1 MHYKKVIPLALTLC
15 SCSPVPAQINDNF
28 SDGNFSSN
36 PNWNGS
42 SDVFIVN
49 PNQELQLNNVTSGQ
63 SYLSTP
69 TNSTSLANKEWRIQV
84 KQTFAGSENNHSRI
98 YLSAS
103 TADLSYLNGTSGS
116 NTTGYFLKLGEG
128 GSNDAIKFF
137 RDDGPSGIFELGAG
151 TPSSIASSF
160 NINIQVLRDELGNW
174 NVHVD
179 YSGGTNFQQELSV
192 LDNTYVQGNFFG
204 MSCIYTSSNATKFYF
219 DNIYFGNE
227 IPPTV
232 INTPNVR
239 SVVINE
245 IYADPTPSNG
255 LPDAEYIE
263 LFNADSLSFEL
274 SGWKLV
280 NSNTEKIIPPFTLL
294 PNENVI
300 ICDATNA
307 ALFPNSIGI
316 ATLTALTNAGDSLTL
331 KGLNNEI
338 IDIVSYTD
346 SWYNSNEKSEGGW
359 SIEQINPYKT
369 CSGKSNWTASTNVT
383 GGTPGT
389 ANSVFNSTPDVT
401 GPEMLNWHIAEANQ
415 IVIHFNESIEN
426 SNSSIWNCDNATIS
440 TIALT
445 EGNAAVIITFNT
457 NLQSEINYTIHHST
471 LVDCEGNTAEFS
483 LEIYLGKT
491 PEFGDLIFTEILAD
505 PDPVVQGIPAEFV
518 ELYNKSS
525 HTLELKG
532 LTLNNAII
540 EDQFLLAP
548 STYVVLGDESEA
560 LGFLSVTN
568 KILLPSFPTL
578 TNSGMLLKLEM
589 NGTHLDSIR
598 YSSDWYNNSF
608 KANGGW
614 SLELINPNLP
624 CSNSNNWKPCEDEIG
639 NTPSHLN
646 SVYSIQPD
654 EVIPE
659 LTYVSLDDSSV
670 ILHFNEPVTLEGELL
685 QEETSLGNFIQEIP
699 STRII
704 LESSELM
711 NSNVHH
717 YSLQNIS
724 DCSGNSTSVSFEW
737 GYPIEANNGNLFINE
752 ILFNP
757 ITNGS
762 DFVELYNPTSEC
774 VLLKNISLANEETT
788 SGGISETI
796 TSEGRIILP
805 HQHLALTEDGND
817 LLSIY
822 TTLHP
827 KNIFRVEALP
837 SFNNTSGSCI
847 LYSNQNEIIDALQ
860 YSESMHFQLLSS
872 FEGISLERL
881 STEMPTDQSSNWQSA
896 SEAAGFATP
905 GVENSQA
912 LRIENLT
919 GAFELSPAI
928 FSPDNDGMDDIVQFH
943 FSEMKLGSVGNL
955 TIYNEKGI
963 RVRRLMRNEYLG
975 PEGNI
980 IWDGLS
986 DEGEALAIGIYIA
999 TFEAFNKDG
1008 IQVKHIRD
1016 FILARKL

>member
-1 MHYKKVIPLALTLC
+1 MHYKKLLPLALALY
-15 SCSPVPAQINDNF
+15 SCSTVPAQINDNF
-28 SDGNFSSN
+28 NDGNFSTN
-36 PNWNGS
+36 PSWTGS

-69 TNSTSLANKEWRIQV
+69 MNSTSLANKEWRIQV

-98 YLSAS
+98 YLSAN

-137 RDDGPSGIFELGAG
+137 RDDGASGVVELGAG
-151 TPSSIASSF
+151 TTTSIASSF
-160 NINIQVLRDELGNW
+160 NINIQVLRNELGNW

-192 LDNTYVQGNFFG
+192 LDNTYAQGNFFG

-294 PNENVI
+294 PNEYVI

-316 ATLTALTNAGDSLTL
+316 AALTALTNAGDSLTL

-359 SIEQINPYKT
+359 SIEQINPYKI
-369 CSGKSNWTASTNVT
+369 CSGKLNWSASNNII
-383 GGTPGT
+383 GGTPGIQ
-389 ANSVFNSTPDVT
+389 NSIFNITPDNA
-401 GPEMLNWHIAEANQ
+401 GPQLLDWNLNQANQ
-415 IVIHFNESIEN
+415 LILQFNESLNVGN
-426 SNSSIWNCDNATIS
+426 SNSFSCSNIQISDIQHLEGNTLVVITLTSNLQPETTYTIS
-440 TIALT
+440 QS
-445 EGNAAVIITFNT
+445 
-457 NLQSEINYTIHHST
+457 NLQ
-471 LVDCEGNTAEFS
+471 DCEGNSSSISFD
-483 LEIYLGKT
+483 IYLGKT
-491 PEFGDLIFTEILAD
+491 PEFGDLILTEILAD

-540 EDQFLLAP
+540 EDQFLLEP
-548 STYVVLGDESEA
+548 NSYLVLGDESEA
-560 LGFLSVTN
+560 LGFLSLTN

-589 NGTHLDSIR
+589 NGAHLDSIR
-598 YSSDWYNNSF
+598 YSSDWYNGSF

-624 CSNSNNWKPCEDEIG
+624 CSNFNNWKPCEDEIG
-639 NTPSHLN
+639 NTPSLQN
-646 SVYSIQPD
+646 SVYSIQSD
-654 EVIPE
+654 ETIPE
-659 LTYVSLDDSSV
+659 LMYVTLGDSSV
-670 ILHFNEPVTLEGELL
+670 ILHFNEPVTLDGELL

-699 STRII
+699 SIRII

-717 YSLQNIS
+717 YALQNIS
-724 DCSGNSTSVSFEW
+724 DCSGNSTSISFEW
-737 GYPIEANNGNLFINE
+737 GFPIEANNGNLIINE

-757 ITNGS
+757 FTNGS
-762 DFVELYNPTSEC
+762 DFVELYNPTSKC
-774 VLLKNISLANEETT
+774 VLLKNVSLANEEIT
-788 SGGISETI
+788 SGALAESI

-805 HQHLALTEDGND
+805 YQHFAFTEDGND
-817 LLSIY
+817 LLSNY
-822 TTLHP
+822 TSLQP

-837 SFNNTSGSCI
+837 SFNNTSGNCI

-881 STEMPTDQSSNWQSA
+881 STEMPTNQPSNWHSA

-905 GVENSQA
+905 GIENSQS
-912 LRIENLT
+912 LGIENMT
-919 GAFELSPAI
+919 GTFELSTSI
-928 FSPDNDGMDDIVQFH
+928 FSPDNDGFDDVIQFH
-943 FSEMKLGSVGNL
+943 FSEMKSGCVGNL

-986 DEGEALAIGIYIA
+986 DEGEALAIGIYIV
-999 TFEAFNKDG
+999 TFDAFNQDG
-1008 IQVKHIRD
+1008 IQVKHKRD

>member
-1 MHYKKVIPLALTLC
+1 MHYKKLIPLALALY

-28 SDGNFSSN
+28 NDGNFSTN
-36 PNWNGS
+36 PSWNGS

-69 TNSTSLANKEWRIQV
+69 TNSPSLANKEWRIEV

-137 RDDGPSGIFELGAG
+137 RDDGASGVVELEAG
-151 TPSSIASSF
+151 TSSSIASSF

-174 NVHVD
+174 NVNVD
-179 YSGGTNFQQELSV
+179 YSGGTNFQQEFSV
-192 LDNTYVQGNFFG
+192 LDDTYAQGNFFG
-204 MSCIYTSSNATKFYF
+204 ISCIYTSSNATKFYF

-227 IPPTV
+227 IPPAV

-255 LPDAEYIE
+255 LPDVEYIE
-263 LFNADSLSFEL
+263 LYNADSLSFEL

-280 NSNTEKIIPPFTLL
+280 NSITEKIIPPFTLF
-294 PNENVI
+294 PNEYVI
-300 ICDATNA
+300 ICDVTNT

-316 ATLTALTNAGDSLTL
+316 AALTALTNAGDSLTL
-331 KGLNNEI
+331 KGLNNDI

-346 SWYNSNEKSEGGW
+346 SWYNSSEKADGGW
-359 SIEQINPYKT
+359 SLEQINPYKT
-369 CSGKSNWTASTNVT
+369 CSGKSNWTATTNAI
-383 GGTPGT
+383 GGTPST
-389 ANSVFNSTPDVT
+389 ANSVFNNSPDNT
-401 GPEMLNWHIAEANQ
+401 GPEMLSWSFTQANE

-426 SNSSIWNCDNATIS
+426 SISSIWNCDNANIS
-440 TIALT
+440 SITLS
-445 EGNAAVIITFNT
+445 EGNATATITFNT
-457 NLQSEINYTIHHST
+457 NIQPEINYTIQHSN
-471 LVDCEGNTAEFS
+471 LIDCEGNASEFS

-491 PEFGDLIFTEILAD
+491 PELGDLILTEILAD
-505 PDPVVQGIPAEFV
+505 PEPFVQGIPAEFV

-532 LTLNNAII
+532 LKLNNAII
-540 EDQFLLAP
+540 EDQFLLEP
-548 STYVVLGDESEA
+548 NSYLVLGDESEA

-568 KILLPSFPTL
+568 KILLPSFPAL

-589 NGTHLDSIR
+589 NGAHLDSIR
-598 YSSDWYNNSF
+598 YSSDWYNGSF

-624 CSNSNNWKPCEDEIG
+624 CSNSNNWKPCEGEIG
-639 NTPSHLN
+639 NTPSLQN

-654 EVIPE
+654 ETIPE
-659 LTYVSLDDSSV
+659 LIYVTLGDSSV
-670 ILHFNEPVTLEGELL
+670 ILHFNEPVTLDGELL

-717 YSLQNIS
+717 YVLQNIS
-724 DCSGNSTSVSFEW
+724 DCSGNSTSISFEW
-737 GYPIEANNGNLFINE
+737 GFPIEANNGNLFINE

-757 ITNGS
+757 FTNGS
-762 DFVELYNPTSEC
+762 DFVELYNPTSQC
-774 VLLKNISLANEETT
+774 VLLKNVSLTNEEIT
-788 SGGISETI
+788 SGALAETI
-796 TSEGRIILP
+796 TSEERIILP
-805 HQHLALTEDGND
+805 HQHVALTVDGSD

-822 TTLHP
+822 TTLQP

-837 SFNNTSGSCI
+837 SFNNTSGNCI
-847 LYSNQNEIIDALQ
+847 LYSRQNEIIDALQ

-881 STEMPTDQSSNWQSA
+881 STEMPTNQSSNWHSA

-905 GVENSQA
+905 GIENSQS
-912 LRIENLT
+912 LGIENMT
-919 GAFELSPAI
+919 GSFELSTSI
-928 FSPDNDGMDDIVQFH
+928 FSPDNDGLDDVLQFH
-943 FSEMKLGSVGNL
+943 FSEMKSGCVGNL
-955 TIYNEKGI
+955 TIYNERGI

-975 PEGNI
+975 LEGNI
-980 IWDGLS
+980 IWDGLT
-986 DEGEALAIGIYIA
+986 DEGEALAIGIYIV
-999 TFEAFNKDG
+999 TFEAFNQDG
-1008 IQVKHIRD
+1008 IQVKYKRD
-1016 FILARKL
+1016 FTLARKL

>member
-1 MHYKKVIPLALTLC
+1 MHYKKLIPLALTLC

-28 SDGNFSSN
+28 SDGNFSTN
-36 PNWNGS
+36 PTWTGS

-49 PNQELQLNNVTSGQ
+49 PNQELQLNNVASGQ

-69 TNSTSLANKEWRIQV
+69 TNSTSLANREWRIQV
-84 KQTFAGSENNHSRI
+84 KQSFAGSENNHSRI
-98 YLSAS
+98 YLSAN
-103 TADLSYLNGTSGS
+103 TEDLSYLNATSGS

-137 RDDGPSGIFELGAG
+137 RDDGASGVVELGAG
-151 TPSSIASSF
+151 TSTSIASSF
-160 NINIQVLRDELGNW
+160 NINIQVIRDELGNW
-174 NVHVD
+174 NVNVD
-179 YSGGTNFQQELSV
+179 YSGGTNFQQEFSV
-192 LDNTYVQGNFFG
+192 LDNTYALGNFFG

-227 IPPTV
+227 IPPAV

-255 LPDAEYIE
+255 LPDVEYIE
-263 LFNADSLSFEL
+263 LYNTASLPFEL

-280 NSNTEKIIPPFTLL
+280 NSITEKIIPPFTLL
-294 PNENVI
+294 PNEYVI
-300 ICDATNA
+300 ICDATHA
-307 ALFPNSIGI
+307 DLFPNSIGI
-316 ATLTALTNAGDSLTL
+316 AALTALTNAGDSLTL
-331 KGLNNEI
+331 KGLYNEI

-346 SWYNSNEKSEGGW
+346 SWYNSSEKADGGW
-359 SIEQINPYKT
+359 SLEQINPYKT
-369 CSGKSNWTASTNVT
+369 CSGKSNWTASTNAI
-383 GGTPGT
+383 GGTPGA
-389 ANSVFNSTPDVT
+389 ANSVFNNSPDIT
-401 GPEMLNWHIAEANQ
+401 GPEMLSWGFTQANQ
-415 IVIHFNESIEN
+415 IVILFNESIEN
-426 SNSSIWNCDNATIS
+426 SNSSNWNCGNSPIS
-440 TIALT
+440 NIALT
-445 EGNAAVIITFNT
+445 EGNATATITFNT
-457 NLQSEINYTIHHST
+457 NLQPEIHYTIHHSN
-471 LVDCEGNTAEFS
+471 LVDCEGNASEFS

-491 PEFGDLIFTEILAD
+491 PELGDLILTEILAD

-532 LTLNNAII
+532 LTLNNVII
-540 EDQFLLAP
+540 EEQFLLAP
-548 STYVVLGDESEA
+548 NSYVVLGDQSEA
-560 LGFLSVTN
+560 LGFLSVTS

-589 NGTHLDSIR
+589 NGAHLDSVR
-598 YSSDWYNNSF
+598 YSIDWYNSSF
-608 KANGGW
+608 KASGGW

-624 CSNSNNWKPCEDEIG
+624 CSNSSNWKPCEDEMG
-639 NTPSHLN
+639 NTPSLKN

-654 EVIPE
+654 ETIPE
-659 LTYVSLDDSSV
+659 LIYVTLGDSSV
-670 ILHFNEPVTLEGELL
+670 ILHFNEPVTLDGELL

-704 LESSELM
+704 IESSELM

-717 YSLQNIS
+717 YALQNIS
-724 DCSGNSTSVSFEW
+724 DCSGNSTSISFEW
-737 GYPIEANNGNLFINE
+737 GYPIAANIGNLFINE

-757 ITNGS
+757 FTDGS

-774 VLLKNISLANEETT
+774 VLLKNVSLANEETS
-788 SGGISETI
+788 SGGLAETI

-805 HQHLALTEDGND
+805 YQHLAFTEDGND

-827 KNIFRVEALP
+827 KNIFRVQALP
-837 SFNNTSGSCI
+837 SFNNTSGSCF
-847 LYSNQNEIIDALQ
+847 LYSNQNEIIDELQ

-881 STEMPTDQSSNWQSA
+881 STEMPTDQSSNWHSA

-905 GVENSQA
+905 GIKNSQA
-912 LRIENLT
+912 LGVENTT
-919 GAFELSPAI
+919 GTFELSSTV
-928 FSPDNDGMDDIVQFH
+928 FSPDNDGLDDVVQFH
-943 FSEMKLGSVGNL
+943 FSEMKSGCVGNL
-955 TIYNEKGI
+955 TIFNERGI

-986 DEGEALAIGIYIA
+986 DEGEALAIGIYIV
-999 TFEAFNKDG
+999 TFEAFNEDG
-1008 IQVKHIRD
+1008 IQVKHKRD